1 MYQKGRAWA
10 EIDTSTLIHNMNVLR
25 GIVGEHTVPM
35 PVLKGNAYGHGAPEI
50 GRALNREGVRNF
62 CVACLSEAIELRE
75 AGVEGDILVLG
86 YTYPDCFPELYKYDL
101 TQAIVSLDYAK
112 QMSSYEHRLKG
123 HVAIDTGM
131 HRIGER
137 FEDKDRILAI
147 WSLPNIDITGVFSH
161 LCVANEPE
169 PEFKEFSMRQLKAFT
184 DTVQLLHDH
193 GIRGFKTHIQATH
206 GVFNHRDIEFD
217 FARFGIGL
225 YGGERM
231 FMNYGEAP
239 LDLRP
244 VLSLRSRIEVIREVH
259 KGEGIGYGLT
269 YTADRDCRIAAVCI
283 GYADGLKRSLS
294 NKGYCLIHGKKV
306 PIRGRL
312 CMDQL
317 MTEVTEVPE
326 AKAGDVVTFIGDDGE
341 LSIMAEDVA
350 ALAGTNAHDILT
362 CIGPR
367 VPRIY
372 I

>member
-10 EIDTSTLIHNMNVLR
+10 EIDTKKLIHNMNVLK
-25 GIVGEHTVPM
+25 GIVGERTIPM
-35 PVLKGNAYGHGAPEI
+35 PVLKGNAYGHGAAEV
-50 GRALNREGVRNF
+50 GRILNREGVRNF
-62 CVACLSEAIELRE
+62 CVACLSEAIDLRE

-86 YTYPDCFPELYKYDL
+86 YTYPECFPELYKYDI
-101 TQAIVSLDYAK
+101 TQAIVDLDYAK
-112 QMSSYEHRLKG
+112 RMSAFGKGLKG

-137 FEDKDRILAI
+137 FEDRERILEI
-147 WSLPNIDITGVFSH
+147 WKLPDIEITGVFSH

-169 PEFKEFSMRQLKAFT
+169 PKFREFSSRQLKAFT
-184 DTVQLLHDH
+184 DTVDFLYAQ
-193 GIRGFKTHIQATH
+193 GINGFRTHIQATH
-206 GVFNHRDIEFD
+206 GVFNHREIEFD

-231 FMNYGEAP
+231 FLDYGRES

-244 VLSLRSRIEVIREVH
+244 VLSLRSRIEMIRNVRE
-259 KGEGIGYGLT
+259 GEGIGYGLT
-269 YTADRDCRIAAVCI
+269 YTANKDCRIAAVCI

-294 NKGYCLIHGKKV
+294 NKGYGLLHGKRV

-317 MTEVTEVPE
+317 MIDVTEVPE
-326 AKAGDVVTFIGDDGE
+326 AAPGDIVTFIGQDWDQC
-341 LSIMAEDVA
+341 IMAEDLA

-367 VPRIY
+367 VPRLY